1 MDTILERVTSQQ
13 QLAEQEAQQHNAQIK
28 ERYKRLQNAEAD
40 QFAQSNTQESNA
52 VQYNVRASVS
62 TLERPSVSVDDT
74 SIFEQAPQVTE
85 YVREKL
91 DSSVFTT
98 DKFQA
103 VQQPVQQLSRAVAAV
118 PQAPTAVATAA
129 VAVASPYALTNF
141 AKAVMAAFAAVVIV
155 MLTLICVNTQ
165 LIRQRTVEVQGLQAQ
180 NAALQEEYA
189 ELQSRIR
196 DAVSEET
203 IREYALSRGMIQR

>member
-103 VQQPVQQLSRAVAAV
+103 VQQLSRAVAAV

>member
-1 MDTILERVTSQQ
+1 
-13 QLAEQEAQQHNAQIK
+13 
-28 ERYKRLQNAEAD
+28 
-40 QFAQSNTQESNA
+40 
-52 VQYNVRASVS
+52 
-62 TLERPSVSVDDT
+62 
-74 SIFEQAPQVTE
+74 
-85 YVREKL
+85 
-91 DSSVFTT
+91 
-98 DKFQA
+98 
-103 VQQPVQQLSRAVAAV
+103 
-118 PQAPTAVATAA
+118 
-129 VAVASPYALTNF
+129 
-141 AKAVMAAFAAVVIV
+141 MAAFAAVVIV

>member
-40 QFAQSNTQESNA
+40 QFAQSNTQVSNA

-74 SIFEQAPQVTE
+74 PIFEQAPQVTE

-103 VQQPVQQLSRAVAAV
+103 VQQPVQQVSQAVAAV

-203 IREYALSRGMIQR
+203 IREYALSLGMIQR